1 MKYIWNM
8 KDKGNLDRKIVCV
21 CARERE
27 RSQRC
32 AVGKGMFQAQGTKY
46 TETLRQLGK
55 LELKKTRVTR
65 AVVLNKRHTPES
77 SRKYVQ
83 NTSLNFISGNLPR
96 WH

>member
-65 AVVLNKRHTPES
+65 AVVLKLLPES
-77 SRKYVQ
+77 PGGVGKADCQ
-83 NTSLNFISGNLPR
+83 ALPPDSLIRLF
-96 WH
+96 